1 MLFSKSKEDQ
11 LKELV
16 RWGKELKIN
25 LPAKLT
31 DAEKIARL
39 DLSFKNLTK
48 IPPYI
53 NLLTGLKELNLSYNY
68 LRALPKELGDLKK
81 LRVLDLGYNHFTEI
95 PRCTFNLELLEMLSL
110 EANHIKNLP
119 KEISHLKELLDLN
132 VFANQITEIPEEIG
146 ALTKLVRLNMA
157 VNQINRLPETFVKL
171 ENIAVL
177 ELWLNKFDLIPKVIS
192 TLPKLHDFYDS
203 FNIEKLN
210 KTLNH
215 AVFADNVE
223 LAEKLI
229 FYGADVNYKLQGFGS
244 QLFTTPLF
252 EAKSIDM
259 IELLLKKGAN
269 PHIKRELIK
278 TVLTKDGEEIR
289 PTGKFETFLTMKH
302 QAKIAEYLQKIKIPP
317 QPGGEEED
325 NSSDIFF

>member
-16 RWGKELKIN
+16 RWAKELKIN
-25 LPAKLT
+25 LPTRLA
-31 DAEKIARL
+31 DAEKIVRL

-48 IPPYI
+48 IPAYI
-53 NLLTGLKELNLSYNY
+53 HLLSGLKELNLSYNY
-68 LRALPKELGDLKK
+68 LRVLPKELGDLKK

-95 PRCTFNLELLEMLSL
+95 PGCIFNLEFLEMLNL
-110 EANHIKNLP
+110 EANHITKLP
-119 KEISHLKELLDLN
+119 KEIGHLRELLDFN
-132 VFANQITEIPEEIG
+132 MFANQITEIPLEIG

-157 VNQINRLPETFVKL
+157 VNQINKLPETFTKL

-192 TLPKLHDFYDS
+192 TLPNLHDFYDS

-210 KTLNH
+210 KTLIH
-215 AVFADNVE
+215 AVFADNLE
-223 LAEKLI
+223 LTEKLI

-252 EAKSIDM
+252 EAKSIEM

-269 PHIKRELIK
+269 PYVKRELIK

-289 PTGKFETFLTMKH
+289 PSGKFETFLTMKH
-302 QAKIAEYLQKIKIPP
+302 PAKIFEHLRKIKIPP
-317 QPGGEEED
+317 QPGVEEED